1 MEHVSQ
7 ETLKSVIMK
16 YFTLFDDKDYFVSLV
31 IESAHPTLGNAL
43 EIETIIYKKTTDYKI
58 TTTFNDNSDT
68 ISIENK
74 IELKEF
80 VDNINDILYI
90 GMNINYQFDQGNKSL
105 SSLFPL
111 YQNHLLL
118 VYPGDDCLDKNLVA
132 RVKLYSDF
140 IYLYRELSYVATCIN
155 TLKDIK
161 SIKNENERLKTKYK
175 EQKQTPLPETN
186 PYNEAIVK
194 LALNKLSFGDENL
207 FKHYMN
213 SLEEITHRSVSEYVQ
228 EPLFLE
234 SCNGVINLVR
244 NLERVKEIMEKIKQL
259 RYKQLDEEIN
269 QLNKKKVLNEKRKGF
284 LKLASYLENLKIE
297 YLEKQKKLL
306 GKMRKLRIS
315 SQEKANT
322 LKNITGRLNATLKF
336 GTKRNKDHSISKKL
350 NILNKNIVYFKK

>member
-31 IESAHPTLGNAL
+31 IKSAHPTLGNAL
-43 EIETIIYKKTTDYKI
+43 QIETIIYKKTTDYKI
-58 TTTFNDNSDT
+58 TMSFNDNSDT
-68 ISIENK
+68 ISIK
-74 IELKEF
+74 DKTELKEF
-80 VDNINDILYI
+80 VDDITDILYI
-90 GMNINYQFDQGNKSL
+90 GINIKYQYPL
-105 SSLFPL
+105 LFPL
-111 YQNHLLL
+111 YENHLLL

-161 SIKNENERLKTKYK
+161 SIKIENKRLKTKFK

-194 LALNKLSFGDENL
+194 LALNTLSFGDENL

-213 SLEEITHRSVSEYVQ
+213 SLEEITHGSVSEYVQ

-269 QLNKKKVLNEKRKGF
+269 QLNKKKALNEKRKGI
-284 LKLASYLENLKIE
+284 LKLATYLENLKIE

-306 GKMRKLRIS
+306 EKIRKLRIS
-315 SQEKANT
+315 RQEKANS
-322 LKNITGRLNATLKF
+322 LKNITGTLRATLKF
-336 GTKRNKDHSISKKL
+336 GSKRNNVLKTL
-350 NILNKNIVYFKK
+350 NRHIVYFKK